1 MTGGRLAVLL
11 RGPRSESRS
20 RCGSGLRVRD
30 RIGVC
35 PRVEMGILSGVAE
48 SASGLCVRGPSQGS
62 AVRLTVYVGDLGG
75 EGLGENRV
83 ESRVRGWG
91 GGQG

>member
-1 MTGGRLAVLL
+1 MGGESGSESWAGPVSGGRLAVLL

-35 PRVEMGILSGVAE
+35 PRVEIGILSRVAE
-48 SASGLCVRGPSQGS
+48 SASGLCVCGVRLRGPES
-62 AVRLTVYVGDLGG
+62 A
-75 EGLGENRV
+75 
-83 ESRVRGWG
+83 SRFTSGT
-91 GGQG
+91 